1 MESSSTPPAL
11 LPKQNLNP
19 LEPMPAST
27 ELSPTP
33 PVLQQALDPHQTPK
47 PHQAPH
53 PQPEGASAL
62 SLALHEGLMYQRTL
76 PREERTTHLGVF
88 AYERLDAITRVT
100 EQHLPSFKQDLSA
113 LLNLLTVA
121 SQTTLTPE
129 QATEL
134 RETYNRTHEKVF
146 PVNEMYLYW
155 CHQFHGLSEDHSL
168 RSISWDHLKRL
179 EEESYADDEL
189 KALVHE
195 LKLSFG
201 RVEDVSDSQ
210 GFRQVFEYYGEALIY
225 SKLSK
230 HFKTKRIVAKKD
242 SMPDFVCALPNG
254 KEFYVELKSLDL
266 VQAPLRSDQMHE
278 DALNQNI
285 AIEDQLRQGNKV
297 AMAEREIAPFKP
309 PFDDGSYDP
318 RSLLL
323 VINTLM
329 KKARSAFK
337 ESQFAQGPTFAFMLC
352 DRLMIPGGNHSVA
365 PQYFERGGN
374 AVVSGALWNA
384 CFAKM
389 GWPIFRMPDFEGV
402 SGLEGHMSEHG
413 LFVDEYVN
421 FPTGAVVFS
430 KFGWQ
435 EDTLMGLYD
444 SKWQPNPEWSV
455 DDTAE
460 VIHELCT
467 AYNDERNSYGQSV
480 AMT

>member
-1 MESSSTPPAL
+1 MESPSTPAQ
-11 LPKQNLNP
+11 LPEQSQKA
-19 LEPMPAST
+19 LEPMPAAT
-27 ELSPTP
+27 ELSPTSP
-33 PVLQQALDPHQTPK
+33 EALQAQQPRQTPQ
-47 PHQAPH
+47 PHQAPP

-62 SLALHEGLMYQRTL
+62 SLALRSALKNLYSL
-76 PREERTTHLGVF
+76 PREQRTAYLGVLTS
-88 AYERLDAITRVT
+88 ERLDAITRVIEQYLPSLQPDLDTLHNLLIAASEAALST
-100 EQHLPSFKQDLSA
+100 EQETQLK
-113 LLNLLTVA
+113 
-121 SQTTLTPE
+121 
-129 QATEL
+129 
-134 RETYNRTHEKVF
+134 ETYERLHKNVF
-146 PVNEMYLYW
+146 PVNDKYLYW

-189 KALVHE
+189 KALVQE

-201 RVEDVSDSQ
+201 RVKDVSDSQ
-210 GFRQVFEYYGEALIY
+210 GLRQVFEYYGEALVY

-230 HFKTKRIVAKKD
+230 HFYTKRIVAKQD
-242 SMPDFVCALPNG
+242 SMPDFVCVLPDG
-254 KEFYVELKSLDL
+254 KTFYVELKSLDL

-278 DALNQNI
+278 DAMNQNI
-285 AIEDQLRQGNKV
+285 EIEDQLLQGNKV

-329 KKARSAFK
+329 KKARGAFK

-365 PQYFERGGN
+365 PQYFERGGD

-384 CFAKM
+384 CFARM
-389 GWPIFRMPDFEGV
+389 GWPIFRMPDFEGEP
-402 SGLEGHMSEHG
+402 GLEGHMTEHG
-413 LFVDEYVN
+413 LFVDEYVK

-430 KFGWQ
+430 EFGWQ

-444 SKWQPNPEWSV
+444 SKWQPTPEWTV

-460 VIHELCT
+460 VIHVLCT

>member
-1 MESSSTPPAL
+1 MESPSNPVALPAEQNLKPQEPNPASNELSTPPSEARQI
-11 LPKQNLNP
+11 PQ
-19 LEPMPAST
+19 
-27 ELSPTP
+27 
-33 PVLQQALDPHQTPK
+33 

-53 PQPEGASAL
+53 PQPEGVSAL
-62 SLALHEGLMYQRTL
+62 SLALSSALKNQRTL
-76 PREERTTHLGVF
+76 LREQRTTYLG
-88 AYERLDAITRVT
+88 ALTSESLDAITRVV
-100 EQHLPSFKQDLSA
+100 EQYSPSLKPDLNT
-113 LLNLLTVA
+113 LHNLLTVA

-129 QATEL
+129 QAAEL
-134 RETYNRTHEKVF
+134 REIYDRTYEKAF
-146 PVNEMYLYW
+146 PVNEKYLYW
-155 CHQFHGLSEDHSL
+155 RHQFHGLSEDHSL
-168 RSISWDHLKRL
+168 SSISWDHLKRL

-189 KALVHE
+189 KALVQE
-195 LKLSFG
+195 LNLSFC
-201 RVEDVSDSQ
+201 RVKHLSDSQ
-210 GFRQVFEYYGEALIY
+210 GFRQVFEFYGEALVY
-225 SKLSK
+225 SRLSK

-242 SMPDFVCALPNG
+242 SMPDFVCVLPDG

-278 DALNQNI
+278 DAINQNI
-285 AIEDQLRQGNKV
+285 EIEEQLRQGNRV

-352 DRLMIPGGNHSVA
+352 DRLILPGGNHSVA
-365 PQYFERGGN
+365 PQYFERGRD
-374 AVVSGALWNA
+374 AIVSGELWNA
-384 CFAKM
+384 CFAKV
-389 GWPIFRMPDFEGV
+389 GWPIFRMPDFEGAP
-402 SGLEGHMSEHG
+402 GLEGHMSEHG
-413 LFVDEYVN
+413 LFVDEYVK

-430 KFGWQ
+430 TFGWQ
-435 EDTLMGLYD
+435 EDALMGLYD
-444 SKWQPNPEWSV
+444 SKWQPTPEWTV

-460 VIHELCT
+460 VIHVLCT

>member
-1 MESSSTPPAL
+1 MESPNNPVALPAEQNMKPQEPNPASNELSTPSSEAR
-11 LPKQNLNP
+11 
-19 LEPMPAST
+19 
-27 ELSPTP
+27 
-33 PVLQQALDPHQTPK
+33 QTPQ

-76 PREERTTHLGVF
+76 PLEERTTHLGVF
-88 AYERLDAITRVT
+88 AYDRLDAITRVI
-100 EQHLPSFKQDLSA
+100 EQHLPSLKQDLSA
-113 LLNLLTVA
+113 LLSLLTVA

-134 RETYNRTHEKVF
+134 REIYNRTHKTVF
-146 PVNEMYLYW
+146 PVNDKYLYW

-189 KALVHE
+189 KALVQE

-201 RVEDVSDSQ
+201 RVKNLSDSQ
-210 GFRQVFEYYGEALIY
+210 GFRQVFEFYGEALVY
-225 SKLSK
+225 SRLSK
-230 HFKTKRIVAKKD
+230 HFKTKRIVAKRD
-242 SMPDFVCALPNG
+242 SMPDFVCVLPNG
-254 KEFYVELKSLDL
+254 KKFYVELKSLDL
-266 VQAPLRSDQMHE
+266 VQAPLRSGQMHE
-278 DALNQNI
+278 DAMNQNI
-285 AIEDQLRQGNKV
+285 KIEEQLREGNKV

-323 VINTLM
+323 VIDTLM
-329 KKARSAFK
+329 KKARGAFK

-352 DRLMIPGGNHSVA
+352 DRLLIPGGNHSVA
-365 PQYFERGGN
+365 PHYFERGGE
-374 AVVSGALWNA
+374 AVVSGALWSA
-384 CFAKM
+384 CFAKI
-389 GWPIFRMPDFEGV
+389 GWPIFRMPDFEGAP
-402 SGLEGHMSEHG
+402 GLEGHMTEHG
-413 LFVDEYVN
+413 LFVDEYVK

-430 KFGWQ
+430 EFGWQ

-444 SKWQPNPEWSV
+444 SKWQPTPEWTV

-460 VIHELCT
+460 VIHVLCT